1 MKVVTTHR
9 KARRN
14 YHILETFDAGIELK
28 GMEVKSLRT
37 RGCSIE
43 ESFGRVEREEVYL
56 YNMHI
61 SEFDKAS
68 YFKADPKRR
77 RKLLLHKKEI
87 KKLLGLTIQ
96 KGLTIIPLKIY
107 FNKRGLAKVEI
118 AVAKGKK
125 LYDKR
130 KKLKDE
136 IIKKEAERDIKKFN
150 RRYS

>member
-43 ESFGRVEREEVYL
+43 ESFGRVEREQVYL

-68 YFKADPKRR
+68 YFKADPRR
-77 RKLLLHKKEI
+77 PRKLLLHKNEI
-87 KKLLGLTIQ
+87 KKLLGLTLQ